1 MYDLKMVDII
11 SNAEIR
17 NILLKNKI
25 KWRKSKTVLSN
36 KSNDSEYDLKKV
48 YIYIYTTIM
57 IQNTHT
63 DSVLPYEKMK
73 KDQ

>member
-48 YIYIYTTIM
+48 YIYPAIM
-57 IQNTHT
+57 IQNTPLLILCYH
-63 DSVLPYEKMK
+63 MRR
-73 KDQ
+73 